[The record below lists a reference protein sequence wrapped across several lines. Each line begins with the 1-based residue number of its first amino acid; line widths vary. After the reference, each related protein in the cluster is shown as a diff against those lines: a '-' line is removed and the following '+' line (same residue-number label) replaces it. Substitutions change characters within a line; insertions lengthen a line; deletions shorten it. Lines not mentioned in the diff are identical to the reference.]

1 MLKKMK
7 VKSMKIEKTIH
18 DEIYRLS
25 LCKGCGVVVTV
36 VKKTGSGPAESGTKM
51 LVYTDGSAVGT
62 VGGGAIEKQ
71 AIERA
76 VMLFKEKK
84 NHLEEFI
91 MQDSG
96 EGKQTG
102 MMCGGTAT
110 LFFKYYAPKHHIY
123 IFGAGH
129 IGSALVYHL
138 KPLDYFITVLD
149 DRQDVLNA
157 LEGADEKILGT
168 FETVLSNDQVE
179 PNSFFI
185 IATYE
190 HKADSVVLNRIFH
203 EGWKPRY
210 VGMVAS
216 RHKQKI
222 MLEELKKTVPYADMG
237 ACYIPVGLDI
247 GGGLPHDIALSIT
260 AEIQKIRFKAT
271 GKHLSEKR

>member
-1 MLKKMK
+1 MK
-7 VKSMKIEKTIH
+7 VRSMKNEKTIH

-25 LCKGCGVVVTV
+25 LGKGCGIVVTV

-51 LVYTDGSAVGT
+51 LVYPDGSTLGT
-62 VGGGAIEKQ
+62 VGGGAIEKM
-71 AIERA
+71 AVERA
-76 VMLFKEKK
+76 LALFKEKK
-84 NHLEEFI
+84 NHLEEFV

-96 EGKQTG
+96 EGTQTG

-110 LFFKYYAPKHHIY
+110 LFFEYYAPKHHIY

-138 KPLDYFITVLD
+138 KPMDYLITVLD
-149 DRQDVLNA
+149 DRQNVLSA

-168 FETVLSNDQVE
+168 FETVLSDRQVE
-179 PNSFFI
+179 PDSFFI

-190 HKADSVVLNRIFH
+190 HKADSVVLNRIFR

-216 RHKQKI
+216 RRKQKI
-222 MLEELKKTVPYADMG
+222 MLEELKKMVPEEDTG
-237 ACYIPVGLDI
+237 RCYIPVGLDI
-247 GGGLPHDIALSIT
+247 GGGLPHEIALSII
-260 AEIQKIRFKAT
+260 AEIQKIRFNAT